1 VTGLSKHFNAHVN
14 DPVLGFREALLL
26 ALLGAEV
33 LGISLRFDPW
43 LLANNPNWSGLLF
56 VHVPELLKIGVAF
69 TGGLLIVL
77 GPRLK
82 GLARELHQSS
92 HQHWWVWLLFHS
104 LSFSAFI
111 LINTHITNISADS
124 FDLPAAWGVGWLALV
139 GTTFVFWLLALA
151 PARFWGQLIRR
162 ESIAF
167 AVASL
172 AGVAAWAG
180 GLLAQKLWQPLAETT
195 FWLTHLL
202 LDPFYTTMISDADE
216 RILGTPAF
224 QVHIA
229 PDCSGYEGM
238 AMIVVYVAIY
248 VWLFRK
254 NLRFPAALLLFP
266 LGMLAIYLANA
277 VRLAALISLGTHYS
291 PEVAVSGFHS
301 QAGWITFTV
310 IAVGVIA
317 LAHRTQFFARTK
329 AALPVANKSHLAT
342 ALLAPLL
349 VLMAAAMI
357 TTAFSSGF
365 DALYPLR
372 VVVTAAALW
381 YFRAAYCGL
390 GWSWSWQ
397 AVAIGIAVFAVWMML
412 EPVSDNITTDVE
424 IGLGGLP
431 QWVAGIWI
439 FFHVIGSV
447 ITVPLAEELV
457 FRGYLIRKLI
467 ARDFETIPLGQ
478 FTWFSFLL
486 SSVLFGLLH
495 GRWVA
500 GILAGMGFAFALYRR
515 GRLGD
520 AVAAHMTANA
530 LIAAYVL
537 VYQRWSLW
545 A

>member
-1 VTGLSKHFNAHVN
+1 VGE
-14 DPVLGFREALLL
+14 PVIWFRGALLL
-26 ALLGAEV
+26 ALLAIEV
-33 LGISLRFDPW
+33 IGISFLFDPW
-43 LLANNPNWSGLLF
+43 LLANNPNWSGWLF
-56 VHVPELLKIGVAF
+56 VHAPALLKIGVAF

-82 GLARELHQSS
+82 DLARELHQSS
-92 HQHWWVWLLFHS
+92 HQHWWAWLLFHS
-104 LSFSAFI
+104 LSFGAFT
-111 LINTHITNISADS
+111 LLNTHITSIPVDS
-124 FDLPAAWGVGWLALV
+124 FRLPAAWFVGWIALGLA
-139 GTTFVFWLLALA
+139 TFAFWLFALA
-151 PARFWGQLIRR
+151 PARFWARLIRR
-162 ESIAF
+162 EHIAL

-172 AGVAAWAG
+172 AGVVAWAG

-202 LDPFYTTMISDADE
+202 LDPFYTTIISDADE
-216 RILGTPAF
+216 GILGTPAF

-238 AMIVVYVAIY
+238 AMITVYFAVY

-254 NLRFPAALLLFP
+254 NLRFPQALLLFP
-266 LGMLAIYLANA
+266 LGTLAIYLANA

-342 ALLAPLL
+342 ALLAPLF
-349 VLMAAAMI
+349 VLMATAMI

-381 YFRAAYCGL
+381 YLRAAYIGL
-390 GWSWSWQ
+390 GWKWSWQ
-397 AVAIGIAVFAVWMML
+397 AVAIGVTVFAAWMML
-412 EPVSDNITTDVE
+412 EPASDNITTDVE

-431 QWVAGIWI
+431 QWAAGVWI

-447 ITVPLAEELV
+447 ITVPLAEELA

-520 AVAAHMTANA
+520 AVAAHMTTNA

-537 VYQRWSLW
+537 VYQGWSLW

>member
-1 VTGLSKHFNAHVN
+1 VADLSKQFNTQVGH
-14 DPVLGFREALLL
+14 PTPWLRGALLL
-26 ALLGAEV
+26 ALLATEV

-43 LLANNPNWSGLLF
+43 LLATNPNWSGWLF
-56 VHVPELLKIGVAF
+56 VHAPALLKIGVAF

-77 GPRLK
+77 APRLK
-82 GLARELHQSS
+82 DLARELHQSS
-92 HQHWWVWLLFHS
+92 HHHWWVWLLFHS
-104 LSFSAFI
+104 LSFSAFA
-111 LINTHITNISADS
+111 LISTQITSIPAVS
-124 FDLPAAWGVGWLALV
+124 FHLPAAWFVGWIALG
-139 GTTFVFWLLALA
+139 GTTFAFWLLALA
-151 PARFWGQLIRR
+151 PASFWARLIRR
-162 ESIAF
+162 EHIALGI
-167 AVASL
+167 ASL

-195 FWLTHLL
+195 FWLTRLL
-202 LDPFYTTMISDADE
+202 LDPFYTTLISNDKE
-216 RILGTPAF
+216 GILGTPAF

-229 PDCSGYEGM
+229 PACSGYEGM
-238 AMIVVYVAIY
+238 AMVTVFVAIY
-248 VWLFRK
+248 VWLFRRE
-254 NLRFPAALLLFP
+254 LRFPQALLLFP
-266 LGMLAIYLANA
+266 LGILAIYLANA
-277 VRLAALISLGTHYS
+277 VRLAALILLGTHYS
-291 PEVAVSGFHS
+291 PEIAVSGFHS

-310 IAVGVIA
+310 IAVGVVA

-329 AALPVANKSHLAT
+329 AASPVASRSHLAT

-357 TTAFSSGF
+357 TAAFSSGF
-365 DALYPLR
+365 DVLYPLR

-381 YFRAAYCGL
+381 YFRAAYSGL
-390 GWSWSWQ
+390 GWTWSWQ
-397 AVAIGIAVFAVWMML
+397 AVAIGIAVFAAWTML
-412 EPVSDNITTDVE
+412 EPTSDNTTTAVE
-424 IGLGGLP
+424 TGLGGLS
-431 QWVAGIWI
+431 QWAAGAWI

-447 ITVPLAEELV
+447 ITVPLAEELA

-537 VYQRWSLW
+537 VYQEWSLW
-545 A
+545 T